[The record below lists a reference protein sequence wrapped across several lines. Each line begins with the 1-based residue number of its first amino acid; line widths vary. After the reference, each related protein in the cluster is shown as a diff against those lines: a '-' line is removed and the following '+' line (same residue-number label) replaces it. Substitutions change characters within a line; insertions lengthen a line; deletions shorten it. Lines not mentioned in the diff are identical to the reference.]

1 MIWSA
6 GLPVRSSTVPR
17 SILLGPVPVDDVFGA
32 LRARQARGTD
42 SSGVVGKRGVAKA
55 RHFGFDA
62 DTVQTTAGTVK
73 PRTRQGEPSVA
84 CRFRCDAA
92 RQTTSTEAFV

>member
-1 MIWSA
+1 MVSHSKASSWASDA
-6 GLPVRSSTVPR
+6 REGEAVPGLRCRTGVC
-17 SILLGPVPVDDVFGA
+17 PVDDVFGA

-73 PRTRQGEPSVA
+73 PLELGKVSHQ
-84 CRFRCDAA
+84 
-92 RQTTSTEAFV
+92 